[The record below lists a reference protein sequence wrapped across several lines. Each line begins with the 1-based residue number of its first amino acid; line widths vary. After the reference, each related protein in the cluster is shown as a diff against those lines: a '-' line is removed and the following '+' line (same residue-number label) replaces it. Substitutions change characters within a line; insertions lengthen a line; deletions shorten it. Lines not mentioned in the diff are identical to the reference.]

1 MKVLWTAAGQYIIHP
16 CCVDKRKVGVYD
28 TTGQSTFEKSRNICL
43 DKEQKIGSAVDVDE
57 DEFVVVGEHTNAS
70 AEKEG
75 VGPKSLDED
84 VVRVPEF
91 IDKDVVIMKED
102 IILDRSGVIPSI
114 RFSDRVHDQ
123 IDHNM
128 HNALIVRLFERSI
141 KYKTLVSHTHA
152 LCQPI
157 GELQFFYLDNNYF
170 LIRFS
175 YERDCSW
182 IH

>member
-91 IDKDVVIMKED
+91 IDKDVETCTANTATSDAPVGGD
-102 IILDRSGVIPSI
+102 GPS
-114 RFSDRVHDQ
+114 
-123 IDHNM
+123 
-128 HNALIVRLFERSI
+128 
-141 KYKTLVSHTHA
+141 KTNKSPQNVEVS
-152 LCQPI
+152 
-157 GELQFFYLDNNYF
+157 
-170 LIRFS
+170 
-175 YERDCSW
+175 
-182 IH
+182 